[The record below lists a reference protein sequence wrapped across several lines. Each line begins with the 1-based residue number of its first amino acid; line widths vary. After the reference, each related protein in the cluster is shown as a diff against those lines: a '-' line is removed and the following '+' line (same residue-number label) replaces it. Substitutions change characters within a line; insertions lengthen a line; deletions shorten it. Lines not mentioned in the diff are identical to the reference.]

1 MFGYI
6 APRLDQLT
14 DEQKHRYR
22 ACYCGLCQCLHES
35 SGSDRRFFL
44 SNDMTF
50 LAILLSSLY
59 DLKETEQSKHCL
71 LHPVRK
77 QNYVQTRLSSYAA
90 DMNLLLM
97 YWKMEDR
104 IMDDRSILGKMGKHR
119 LEPSLERIAQ
129 IWPIQTSGV
138 QESLTA
144 IWKEEKKDHPDPD
157 LLCNLSGRMLGYVF
171 VPDPEDFWA
180 SELYALGAGLG
191 RFVYWMDAWEDL
203 KDDQKH
209 HRFNPLEPYLGR
221 KDYQEFVQYTLEMLI
236 AEAAEHFELL
246 PLEKDL
252 DILRNVLYSGVWQR
266 YYTLLQHNHKENAD
280 VQ

>member
-14 DEQKHRYR
+14 DEQKQRYR
-22 ACYCGLCQCLHES
+22 ACYCGLCRSLQHS
-35 SGSDRRFFL
+35 YGSGGRLFL
-44 SNDMTF
+44 SNDITF

-59 DLKETEQSKHCL
+59 DLEETDQAKHCP

-77 QNYVQTRLSSYAA
+77 QRFVQTRLSEYAA

-97 YWKMEDR
+97 YWKLEDR
-104 IMDDRSILGKMGKHR
+104 VIDDHSFWGKVGKLR
-119 LEPSLERIAQ
+119 LEASLERIARS
-129 IWPIQTSGV
+129 WPFQTAGV
-138 QESLTA
+138 QEALAA
-144 IWKEEKKDHPDPD
+144 IWNEEKAEKPNPD
-157 LLCNLSGRMLGYVF
+157 LLCNLSGQMLGYVF

-180 SELYALGAGLG
+180 SELFALGAGLG

-209 HRFNPLEPYLGR
+209 HRFNPLVSYLGR
-221 KDYQEFVQYTLEMLI
+221 EDYQDFVQYTLEMLI
-236 AEAAEHFELL
+236 AEATSHFELL

-252 DILRNVLYSGVWQR
+252 DLLRNVLYSGVWQR
-266 YYTLLQHNHKENAD
+266 YYTLLQHYHKENAD